1 MNCLYRW
8 GLTEQ
13 TSKSEFLS
21 TLSRLSNDSLLS
33 LRASVF
39 EACASLD
46 LAPSNIPLVTR
57 RGTAANPITSKHAG
71 DIWTLTDCLRHKKS
85 VPRVL
90 LRNGKRDK
98 TTHLN
103 SQSSSS
109 HATSMLSSTITADL
123 TSEVSQP
130 STADLVGTLPPPST
144 VAISMIM
151 KEINIIKNDLH
162 SLKTSVSSL
171 QDLYPSD
178 FALRDEVALLRKSL
192 NITRPP
198 HLVSTSCSPTSNG
211 TSASDTRPT
220 SLRGLRITAWNCRGV
235 SSAVPYLQVLAET
248 SDIISISDNWLWPF
262 ELHTLD
268 KILPGY
274 SAHGCSDKRLSESST
289 LVRGY
294 IWGSG
299 SPLEV
304 FPPGL
309 SCHCC

>member
-1 MNCLYRW
+1 MNWL

-13 TSKSEFLS
+13 ASKSEFLS

-57 RGTAANPITSKHAG
+57 RGTAANPITDKHAG

-103 SQSSSS
+103 FQSSSS
-109 HATSMLSSTITADL
+109 QATSMLSCTITADL

-130 STADLVGTLPPPST
+130 STADLVGALPPPSS

-171 QDLYPSD
+171 QDLHPSD
-178 FALRDEVALLRKSL
+178 SALRDEVALLRKSQ
-192 NITRPP
+192 T
-198 HLVSTSCSPTSNG
+198 SPTLLTWCRHPALQHRMG
-211 TSASDTRPT
+211 PLLRTRDQLT

-248 SDIISISDNWLWPF
+248 SDIISISEHWLWPF
-262 ELHTLD
+262 ELHNLD

-274 SAHGCSDKRLSESST
+274 SAHGCSDSHSCCCCFISCVDFVKR
-289 LVRGY
+289 
-294 IWGSG
+294 
-299 SPLEV
+299 
-304 FPPGL
+304 
-309 SCHCC
+309 HCAWEREAVW